1 MVLAGNVS
9 SIKLSAES
17 LIRVKVGAK
26 HEMACA
32 WTLLRS
38 FGQTR
43 PRGNRPSNADAKSA
57 SVNAGLDMAI
67 SRS

>member
-26 HEMACA
+26 HETA
-32 WTLLRS
+32 
-38 FGQTR
+38 
-43 PRGNRPSNADAKSA
+43 
-57 SVNAGLDMAI
+57 
-67 SRS
+67 